1 MKYTERLTDLVDAD
15 DQVRCRDLLQD
26 HVPHALK
33 LLLLQVQEPT

>member
-1 MKYTERLTDLVDAD
+1 MKYIEKLTDLVGAD
-15 DQVRCRDLLQD
+15 DQVHCRDLLQA